1 MEKYQQ
7 HVLDSLN
14 TIQTSLTYYMNRIA
28 ELENQIKILN
38 EMYETRVEQSLFN
51 LNKSNYISK
60 DKIKDKIE
68 ELNHR
73 IDKYREYTEKGIET
87 DIEWVDNVAD
97 RQTLKILQDLL
108 KEELK

>member
-14 TIQTSLTYYMNRIA
+14 TIQTSLTYYMNRTA

-38 EMYETRVEQSLFN
+38 EMYEARVEQSLFD
-51 LNKSNYISK
+51 LGKSNYISK

-68 ELNHR
+68 ELDHR
-73 IDKYREYTEKGIET
+73 IDKYRECAEKVIET
-87 DIEWVDNVAD
+87 DMEWVDNIAD

-108 KEELK
+108 GGEK